1 MDNLRINTPVCFFIF
16 KRPDT
21 TQRVFERI
29 RQAQPPK
36 LLVIADGPRTEAAGE
51 LEKCQAGRAI
61 IKQVDWD
68 CEVLT
73 NYSETNLGCRKRISS
88 GLDWVFNQVEEAIIL
103 EDDCLPDITF
113 FRFCEELLEKYRHH
127 EQIMAIAGDNFQ
139 YNQQKTPYRY
149 YFSRYA
155 HSWGWATWKRSWQ
168 HYDREM
174 KLWPQVKAEN
184 CLQDIL
190 EDDLAIRCWSNV
202 FQQVYDERLDT
213 WDYPWQLSCW
223 IRRGLTILPNIN
235 LVSNIG
241 FEAEGTHT
249 KGKNPLANLP
259 TKMMSFPLKH
269 PPFILRNTQADNFTE
284 KQLFSGQIQATDPNH
299 APLNLIEE
307 GVNKLNENQNGE
319 ALTLFQEA
327 IAQYPDVPHLNY
339 GKALALARLGYPRQ
353 AVDSLKSL
361 LDIVPSHKKAQL
373 LLGELRAGTVGQ
385 LMEQATAALQ
395 SGQVNEAFHWLNQ
408 AKSCKQ
414 PIIGL
419 DYLRAACFLQMNQP
433 AAALE
438 ALYEELRY
446 FPNNLEAKECRQELI
461 SAYPELVTG
470 TIEDAEFQ
478 ALYQR
483 IRPYTMLSEARL
495 YSLFSLVKQICLA
508 NISGN
513 IVECG
518 VAGGGSTALMAAV
531 IQRYSKQ
538 QRYLY
543 AFDSFEGMPLP
554 TDADQFNQ
562 IPADATGWGTGT
574 CAAPESS
581 VREICTQLGVWQ
593 IVQTVKGYFE
603 HTLPTVRNAIGMIA
617 FLHMDGDWYES
628 TKNILDNLYDR
639 VVNHGVIQVDD
650 YGHWSG
656 CRQAIH
662 EFESQ
667 RQIHFDIKP
676 IDSTGVWFSCPDK
689 FPLNPILEPDLVQEF
704 YQDDP
709 VAHDIE
715 SQMSQNERF
724 QLYYILRKLLPEI
737 SAPLRF
743 VEIGSYAGSSLFLTC
758 RTLDRMAVDF
768 HGFTVEPG
776 GTPAFYELLPKLA
789 DRVTHLRE
797 FSHQAVSELA
807 QIFESDGNFPLFIF
821 IDGDHSYQGVRQ
833 DILDYFPLLAPGG
846 IMAFHDYLPAMN
858 DENREGILFH
868 HGDKEPGIRQACEE
882 IMENIY
888 GCEAIDIFLLYPTD
902 PTQTQAHLP
911 IIPGVFSTIRVYR
924 KSTNKPV
931 GD

>member
-1 MDNLRINTPVCFFIF
+1 MDNLKIKTPVCFFIF

-36 LLVIADGPRTEAAGE
+36 LLVIADGPRTEVSGE
-51 LEKCQAGRAI
+51 SEKCQAARAI

-73 NYSETNLGCRKRISS
+73 NYSEINLGCRKRISS
-88 GLDWVFNQVEEAIIL
+88 GLDWVFNQVEAAIIL
-103 EDDCLPDITF
+103 EDDCLPNPTF
-113 FRFCEELLEKYRHH
+113 FRFCEELLEKYRHN

-139 YNQQKTPYRY
+139 FDQPKTPYSY

-155 HSWGWATWKRSWQ
+155 HSWGWATWQRAWQ
-168 HYDREM
+168 YYDREM

-184 CLQDIL
+184 YLQDIF
-190 EDDLAIRCWSNV
+190 ENDLAIRCWSNV
-202 FQQVYDERLDT
+202 FQQVYDGHLDT

-223 IRRGLTILPNIN
+223 VRNGLTILPNIN

-249 KGKNPLANLP
+249 KGENPLANLP
-259 TKMMSFPLKH
+259 NYNMSFPLKH
-269 PPFILRNTQADNFTE
+269 PPFIIRNSQADNFTE
-284 KQLFSGQIQATDPNH
+284 KHLFSGQIKAMNRQFEN
-299 APLNLIEE
+299 LNLIEQAIST
-307 GVNKLNENQNGE
+307 LNQNNNLE
-319 ALTLFQEA
+319 ALTLFQQA
-327 IAQYPDVPHLNY
+327 IAQYPDVPHLKY
-339 GKALALARLGYPRQ
+339 GQALALVRLGYPHK

-361 LDIVPSHKKAQL
+361 LDIVPTHKKAQL
-373 LLGELRAGTVGQ
+373 LLEELRPGTVGK
-385 LMEQATAALQ
+385 LMQQATAALQ
-395 SGQVNEAFHWLNQ
+395 SGQIHEAFHWLNQ
-408 AKSCKQ
+408 AKSYKQ
-414 PIIGL
+414 PLIGL
-419 DYLRAACFLQMNQP
+419 DYLRAVCFLQMNQP

-438 ALYEELRY
+438 ALHEELRY
-446 FPNNLEAKECRQELI
+446 FPNNLEAKEYREGLI
-461 SAYPELVTG
+461 SAYPELLHG

-495 YSLFSLVKQICLA
+495 YSLFCLVKQICLA

-543 AFDSFEGMPLP
+543 AFDSFEGMPTP
-554 TDADQFNQ
+554 TDADQFNH

-581 VREICTQLGVWQ
+581 VREICTQLGVWH

-617 FLHMDGDWYES
+617 FLHLDGDWYQS
-628 TKNILDNLYDR
+628 TKTILENLYDR

-667 RQIHFDIKP
+667 RQIHFDIQP

-689 FPLNPILEPDLVQEF
+689 FPLNPILVTQLDLVREF
-704 YQDDP
+704 AQDDP
-709 VAHDIE
+709 VAHNIT

-724 QLYYILRKLLPEI
+724 QLYYILRKLLPKT

-743 VEIGSYAGSSLFLTC
+743 VEIGSYAGSSLFLTY
-758 RTLDRMAVDF
+758 RTLHRMGIDF
-768 HGFTVEPG
+768 HGFTVEPE
-776 GTPAFYELLPKLA
+776 GTPEFYKLLPKLQ
-789 DRVTHLRE
+789 DRVTHLKE

-846 IMAFHDYLPAMN
+846 IMVFHDYLPAMN
-858 DENREGILFH
+858 DENKDAILFH
-868 HGDKEPGIRQACEE
+868 HGGQEPGIRQACEE
-882 IMENIY
+882 LMEKLY
-888 GCEAIDIFLLYPTD
+888 GCEPIDIPLLYPTD

-924 KSTNKPV
+924 KSNN
-931 GD
+931 